1 MDKTEKI
8 ELLKKIANKH
18 KMRATKAGED
28 AVIGFASD
36 MDVGVKK
43 WAYFDIPILDDVT
56 GGIPA
61 GQFSVVAGP
70 EKGGKSTLVARAIAN
85 VQRSGGVAAFVDAE
99 GQLDPLWMEKQGV
112 NMEELFVVDDS
123 FLEPALDRVRELL
136 DSKAVDIM
144 VVDSITALGSMKEMK
159 DKEGIRS
166 LAKDTIALQ
175 ARKIAQFFRVSV
187 GLVKKAECAMILIAQ
202 IRIDPMSFGSFEE
215 IPGGNALKHYCSMRL
230 RVRRGAK
237 EYAPKTQVPY
247 IDGHGKEKKRET
259 VVGFRCVI
267 QLDKKRSTR
276 AAMEGTEV
284 ALPFWFDDGFRDGEK
299 CAILKGENKK
309 LEDIAERQEEIW

>member
-1 MDKTEKI
+1 MDKQEKI
-8 ELLKKIANKH
+8 EALKKLVAKH
-18 KMRATKAGED
+18 KTLSTKTGTAPI
-28 AVIGFASD
+28 IGFAKD

-43 WAYFDIPILDDVT
+43 YAYFDIPILDAVT

-61 GQFSVVAGP
+61 GQFTVVAGP

-85 VQRSGGVAAFVDAE
+85 VQRNGGVAAFVDAE
-99 GQLDPLWMEKQGV
+99 RQLDPTWLVKQGV
-112 NMEELFVVDDS
+112 NIEELFVVDDS

-144 VVDSITALGSMKEMK
+144 VVDSITALGSLQELK
-159 DKEGIRS
+159 DSKGIRS
-166 LAKDTIALQ
+166 LEDNTIALQ
-175 ARKIAQFFRVSV
+175 ARKIAQFFRMSV
-187 GLVKKAECAMILIAQ
+187 GLVKKADCAMVLIAQ
-202 IRIDPMSFGSFEE
+202 VRIDPMSFGSYEE
-215 IPGGNALKHYCSMRL
+215 IPGGNALKHYCSLRL

-237 EYAPKTQVPY
+237 DYAPKTQVPY
-247 IDGHGKEKKRET
+247 VDGHGKEKTRET
-259 VVGFRCVI
+259 IAGFRCVV

-284 ALPFWFDDGFRDGEK
+284 AMPFWFDSGFGDGSK
-299 CAILKGENKK
+299 AAVLKGENKT